1 MVTVEVII
9 RDEEGEVLVRQIKGL
24 ELADWHFEQIERSVE
39 SWKQTTLPEIEGV
52 LLKKTGKPGSKQ

>member
-39 SWKQTTLPEIEGV
+39 SWKQTTLPEIEGA
-52 LLKKTGKPGSKQ
+52 LLKKTGKTRDSQ